1 MELEVGNI
9 YEGKV
14 TGITKYGAF
23 VNFEG
28 GKSGL
33 VHISEVA
40 NSFVSDV
47 NNHVKLGQMI
57 RVKVLSISND
67 GKINLSIKRV
77 EEAQPQQAE
86 APVSEMEEAPKRF
99 TAPAKHQKYN
109 MAPIPAAN
117 EDSGDINF
125 EDRLKK
131 FMQESD
137 SRIADSRMYS
147 DRRQRSRRK

>member
-40 NSFVSDV
+40 NTFVSDV

-57 RVKVLSISND
+57 RVKVMSIGND

-77 EEAQPQQAE
+77 EEAQPQQAA
-86 APVSEMEEAPKRF
+86 APATEKEEAPKRF
-99 TAPAKHQKYN
+99 TAPAKNQKYN

-147 DRRQRSRRK
+147 DHRQRSRRK

>member
-33 VHISEVA
+33 VHISEIA
-40 NSFVSDV
+40 NTFVSDV
-47 NNHVKLGQMI
+47 ANHVKMGQMI
-57 RVKVLSISND
+57 RVKVLSIGND
-67 GKINLSIKRV
+67 GKINLSIK
-77 EEAQPQQAE
+77 QAE
-86 APVSEMEEAPKRF
+86 APAKEKEEAPKRF
-99 TAPAKHQKYN
+99 TAPVKHQKYE

-117 EDSGDINF
+117 ENSGDINF

>member
-40 NSFVSDV
+40 NTFVSDV

-57 RVKVLSISND
+57 RVKVMSIAND

-77 EEAQPQQAE
+77 EEAQPQQTE
-86 APVSEMEEAPKRF
+86 AATEKEEAPKRF
-99 TAPAKHQKYN
+99 TAPAKNQKYN